1 MIDLKK
7 IQTISPTHFIVKYQQ
22 PLPNYPVEK
31 NKWYDR
37 YGIYYEL
44 NNDTLKISNIKM
56 ISSLIIYLN
65 QIKEDIKIIF
75 SIKDTATFNELC
87 KELNK
92 KGINKDCIILL
103 DNSTKITKRRWLD
116 FELIPDNVKVS
127 NNKRDDYYPG
137 ENSLDWWLLWLNDKD
152 FNCVVNKLTP
162 KVRKR
167 TIYIRHIV
175 NMFFKHYPA
184 LAYASDYEKVNF
196 VFEWLRKNTSYDS
209 SATNK
214 DGTLKNGANY
224 SQDPVYTYI
233 NKKGVCCG
241 RAQLMKILLN
251 NRLMKV
257 KCFLTDGYCHD
268 LQHQWNEVYLNNGQ
282 VLYYDLSFGRKNM
295 EKIENYSDYRN
306 ITHQDALNWDFHI
319 IDDKAKLKVKRN
331 DYEQ

>member
-7 IQTISPTHFIVKYQQ
+7 IQTISPTHSIIKYQQ

-44 NNDTLKISNIKM
+44 NNDTLKII
-56 ISSLIIYLN
+56 
-65 QIKEDIKIIF
+65 
-75 SIKDTATFNELC
+75 
-87 KELNK
+87 
-92 KGINKDCIILL
+92 
-103 DNSTKITKRRWLD
+103 
-116 FELIPDNVKVS
+116 DNVKVS

-137 ENSLDWWLLWLNDKD
+137 EDSFDWWLLWLDDKD
-152 FNCVVNKLTP
+152 FNCVVNKLIP
-162 KVRKR
+162 KVKNRS
-167 TIYIRHIV
+167 IYIRNIV
-175 NMFFKHYPA
+175 NTFFKKYPF

-196 VFEWLRKNTSYDS
+196 VFEWLRKNTAYDS

-251 NRLMKV
+251 NHLMKV
-257 KCFLTDGYCHD
+257 NCFLIDGICCQ

-282 VLYYDLSFGRKNM
+282 VLYYDLSFGRKNI
-295 EKIENYSDYRN
+295 EKIENYSDYKN
-306 ITHQDALNWDFHI
+306 ITHQDALNWDFNI
-319 IDDKAKLKVKRN
+319 NNDKAKLKIKR
-331 DYEQ
+331 DEHEQ